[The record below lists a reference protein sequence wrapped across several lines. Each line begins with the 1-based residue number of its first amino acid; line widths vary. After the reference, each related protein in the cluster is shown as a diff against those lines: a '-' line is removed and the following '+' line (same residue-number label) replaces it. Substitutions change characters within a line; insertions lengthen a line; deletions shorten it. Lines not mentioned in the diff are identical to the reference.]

1 MKLVHPFSPNMK
13 PTLKLYLG
21 YLAMFVLSLAVGT
34 AFGLA
39 A

>member
-1 MKLVHPFSPNMK
+1 MKL
-13 PTLKLYLG
+13 TLKLYLG
-21 YLAMFVLSLAVGT
+21 YLCMFVLTLAVGT